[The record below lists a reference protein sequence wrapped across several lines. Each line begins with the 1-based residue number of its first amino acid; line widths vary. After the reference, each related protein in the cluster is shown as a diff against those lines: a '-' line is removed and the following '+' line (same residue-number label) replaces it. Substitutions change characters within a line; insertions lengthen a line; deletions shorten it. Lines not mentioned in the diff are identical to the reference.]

1 MAATL
6 CSALPDFGQEHFGGA
21 DLGHKKR
28 NACLVR
34 VANALLRHPGGTL
47 PTKLQSP
54 ADYKATMR
62 LANRPETT
70 HAAVLQPHIDRT
82 FTRVRQHAG
91 VCLFLH
97 DGTELDF
104 SGLRSIATLGPIG
117 NGHNRGYLCHNSLA
131 VDPGSR
137 TVLGLVGQILHT
149 RVPVP
154 KGEGVKAKRERASRE
169 SRLWTRA
176 IEALPAAPAGKL
188 WVDIADRGAD
198 LFEFLAAE
206 DAHGRHYVVR
216 ACSSRKIGIG
226 HDATAEPAALHAYA
240 RSLAACGR
248 RQLEVPDGHGGKRRA
263 TIAMAYAA
271 VQLTPPQVRRGLY
284 EPRPLRVWVI
294 RVWESAPPKGA
305 TPVEWILLTNVA
317 VATVA
322 DAWERVGWYECRWI
336 VEEYHKAQKTG
347 CALED
352 MQFTTEAALQPMIA
366 LLSVVATQLLN
377 LRAAARQADAKT
389 RPADEVVHKDYVA
402 VLSAWRYKE
411 IRPLTVHEFFYAL
424 GRLGGHQNRK
434 CDKQPGWLVLWRG
447 WMKLQSMVEGAVV
460 IGATKYKIHGQ
471 T

>member
-6 CSALPDFGQEHFGGA
+6 CSALPDFGQEHFGGV

-70 HAAVLQPHIDRT
+70 HAAVLRPHIDRT
-82 FTRVRQHAG
+82 FTRVRQHPG

-226 HDATAEPAALHAYA
+226 HDATAESAALHAYA
-240 RSLAACGR
+240 RSLAACAR
-248 RQLEVPDGHGGKRRA
+248 RQLEVPDGHGGKRQA

-271 VQLTPPQVRRGLY
+271 VQLTPPRVQRGLY

-294 RVWESAPPKGA
+294 RVWEIAPPKGA

-322 DAWERVGWYECRWI
+322 DAWERVGWYECRWV

-377 LRAAARQADAKT
+377 LRAAARQVDAKT